1 MKTYF
6 HELGAEVAVVV
17 VLSTSEI
24 LGTAGETECM
34 VSVQKPLALAPTN
47 MQKTTHH
54 YNIH

>member
-1 MKTYF
+1 MKTYS

-34 VSVQKPLALAPTN
+34 VSVQKLLALAPTN
-47 MQKTTHH
+47 MQNTTHH